1 MKTHLISFTISSNKI
16 NNSKDLISEIVDDL
30 LLKISKLDSEAR
42 EPSEKS
48 ITFQCHSIESNSDK
62 STVIQLVV
70 YNIEKLDTVNQL
82 VKLYQIKNEKFDVQI
97 NENQ

>member
-48 ITFQCHSIESNSDK
+48 ITFQCHPILIK
-62 STVIQLVV
+62 IQL
-70 YNIEKLDTVNQL
+70 YN
-82 VKLYQIKNEKFDVQI
+82 
-97 NENQ
+97 